1 MEGET
6 NKKVC
11 PKCEK
16 IFSELEFSYGVQ
28 LPFET
33 RIETR
38 RGKSKWCDLCVSN
51 HLSSYYMKEKRK

>member
-1 MEGET
+1 MDT
-6 NKKVC
+6 DKKVC

-33 RIETR
+33 R
-38 RGKSKWCDLCVSN
+38 RGKSKWCDLCVSD